1 MRDIIEN
8 KEIKVN
14 ERNIIPLAEVK
25 EESDVTLNLEL
36 YKNNIPFDVTGQS
49 IKLGLLINNELIGEQ
64 SDGITINKNVV
75 TIKLK
80 NSFIQPGKLE
90 LDLTLTDNTGR
101 MTTSSFYL
109 IVNKKTIGGTSVQGT
124 DLLETLDKIILY
136 FKVNSQKAIDGFIAE
151 STELLTNIKKNG
163 EKIINDIKS
172 NYDSLKQIII
182 DENQAA
188 NLQEQININKNRIEQ
203 LEDLT
208 PVWQEHEGIGA
219 ITVNDSFD
227 GVTKDLVVK
236 GKTLKNIKELSI
248 PSASDGDLSNKG
260 DIYRSTS
267 RGSGTTYLQFKF
279 ENAQHL
285 KPNTTYTMIVKNY
298 SYNVESSLGIRIYD
312 RTGSTVIGSFRKIN
326 NNTFTV
332 TTSENLNTNN
342 VIQILFY
349 GGQSQGDYVEV
360 SNKIVIL
367 EGDYSNNPPR
377 EYFDSITSSGE
388 LEDNKIKIKSVGK
401 NVYDF
406 TKTQKGPWD
415 NVTSLPTE
423 VIENGIRVYRYSG
436 GYYEYV
442 VPTYLKKGTYKS
454 QGKVRYSDGI
464 TRAFD
469 IMVSTY
475 DGKNRSQI
483 FRGLYSSSFAIPQD
497 GLYYI
502 GYIISA
508 SSMPSGVYVD
518 FTNIQIEEGT
528 EATNY
533 EQFRSK
539 LIEIPLP
546 FEGGLKSLPN
556 GISDEIYDNGKI
568 IQKIEKRVYKTGDE
582 LLPNVITDKKNTI
595 VELSKYK
602 TYDINPFFLRTFNK
616 ITHLYQ
622 ENNICGEVSF
632 EIVKD
637 RNAIINGNTES
648 ISKLNEISD
657 SHESFINKQ
666 KDKNQLITTDIS
678 DIKTTIG
685 ELTESDV
692 IQNENISDIT
702 NIINTKLSGIHLDD
716 MEGNDDFKKLQNA
729 IIEVI
734 KGDNRNIILDR
745 KVLIPSGKSLMINRE
760 VEGSYLTDNH
770 LGYQINIYGIGNGGI
785 IKKDNG
791 FIFDSSD
798 IQPSSDESVI
808 TFTGQIA
815 LYNMYIEGN
824 KENAIL
830 NGDRLIR
837 FTIQN
842 CDINKIKLVKSVK
855 FTQSL
860 YFLNNRIRW
869 WNGNCIDTNN
879 NYDLTVKNNLFEF
892 GQNFWTFKGANGV
905 RIADN
910 VIEGLTGYVVKAKPE
925 SGCNALVIDGNYVE
939 GNKEYFDFT
948 ELKGSGLRVSNTFSH
963 TTESNPYP
971 VIFYLPIKA
980 YETGSHLDEMVFIS
994 NSDTGNS
1001 WLYDFKLKP
1010 SDFVKIICI
1019 GDRGDIKTK
1028 EYSKYLTFV
1037 GRTLSEAGSNP
1048 SFKKYRKGD
1057 IDVIYGN
1064 HQETITLSSGIKVHV
1079 IEVDTGFML
1088 SETDLVSIQYNGGG
1102 GHYDDQAYIANV
1114 NICSHIIK
1122 DNSTKLK
1129 VVISPT
1135 GNYIGAVTVNLKI
1148 SILKTPFT
1156 VF

>member
-1 MRDIIEN
+1 MRNIIEN

-14 ERNIIPLAEVK
+14 EKNIIPLAEVK

-109 IVNKKTIGGTSVQGT
+109 IVNKKTIGGTSIQGI

-136 FKVNSQKAIDGFIAE
+136 FKVNSQKAIDGFVAE
-151 STELLTNIKKNG
+151 STELLSDIKKNG
-163 EKIINDIKS
+163 EKTINDIKS

-188 NLQEQININKNRIEQ
+188 NLQEQINVNKNRIEQ
-203 LEDLT
+203 LENSI
-208 PVWQEHEGIGA
+208 PVWQEHEGIGHVT
-219 ITVNDSFD
+219 INDSFD
-227 GVTKDLVVK
+227 GIAKDLVIK
-236 GKTLKNIKELSI
+236 GQTLQNLVENGNIKKAIMRDGATQAKYMYSVI
-248 PSASDGDLSNKG
+248 P
-260 DIYRSTS
+260 DI
-267 RGSGTTYLQFKF
+267 
-279 ENAQHL
+279 
-285 KPNTTYTMIVKNY
+285 
-298 SYNVESSLGIRIYD
+298 
-312 RTGSTVIGSFRKIN
+312 
-326 NNTFTV
+326 
-332 TTSENLNTNN
+332 
-342 VIQILFY
+342 
-349 GGQSQGDYVEV
+349 
-360 SNKIVIL
+360 SNKIYTLILVAENVAKEGVNVSISFNRGAGSQGEIKGIKNGINIATNIIRDIVATELMLYYTSEDIGKLCDVKDIILL
-367 EGDYSNNPPR
+367 EGDYTNKPIPSTH
-377 EYFDSITSSGE
+377 FDSITSTGE
-388 LEDNKIKIKSVGK
+388 QEDNKIKIKSTGK
-401 NVYDF
+401 NLYDF
-406 TKTQKGPWD
+406 TKTQKAPWD
-415 NVTSLPTE
+415 TTSSIPTE
-423 VIENGIRVYRYSG
+423 IIENGIRIYRYSG
-436 GYYEYV
+436 SYRAYY
-442 VPTYLKKGTYKS
+442 VPMYLKKGTYKS
-454 QGKVRYSDGI
+454 QAKFKSSDGV
-464 TRAFD
+464 TRTVD
-469 IMVSTY
+469 IVVDQYIGTEKISIY
-475 DGKNRSQI
+475 
-483 FRGLYSSSFAIPQD
+483 RGVYSSTITISND

-502 GYIISA
+502 GYLIAS
-508 SSMPSGVYVD
+508 SSMPSGAYVD
-518 FTNIQIEEGT
+518 LTDIQIEEGT
-528 EATNY
+528 KATNY

-539 LIEIPLP
+539 SIEMQLP
-546 FEGGLKSLPN
+546 FDDGLKSLPN

-568 IQKIEKRVYKTGDE
+568 IQKIEKRVYESGDE

-595 VELSKYK
+595 IELDKYK
-602 TYDINPFFLRTFNK
+602 TYDINPFFLRTFNET
-616 ITHLYQ
+616 THLYQ

-632 EIVKD
+632 KIAKD
-637 RNAIINGNTES
+637 RNSIINGNTES
-648 ISKLNEISD
+648 ISKLSEISD

-692 IQNENISDIT
+692 IQNKKINDIT
-702 NIINTKLSGIHLDD
+702 NIINTKLSGIYLDD
-716 MEGNDDFKKLQNA
+716 MEGDTDFEKLQNA
-729 IIEVI
+729 IIKII

-745 KVLIPSGKSLMINRE
+745 KVVIPSSKSLLINRE

-770 LGYQINIYGIGNGGI
+770 LGYQINVYGIGNGGI

-791 FIFDSSD
+791 FIFDSTD
-798 IQPSSDESVI
+798 INNGSDESVI

-815 LYNMYIEGN
+815 LYNVYIEGN
-824 KENAIL
+824 KDNAII

-842 CDINKIKLVKSVK
+842 CDINKIKLVKSIK

-860 YFLNNRIRW
+860 YFLNNRVRW
-869 WNGNCIDTNN
+869 WNDNCIDTNN

-905 RIADN
+905 RIVDN

-925 SGCNALVIDGNYVE
+925 SGCNSLVIDGNYVE

-948 ELKGSGLRVSNTFSH
+948 ELKGNGLKVSNTFSH
-963 TTESNPYP
+963 TTESDTHP

-980 YETGSHLDEMVFIS
+980 YETGSHLDETVFIS

-1001 WLYDFKLKP
+1001 WLYDFKSKP

-1019 GDRGDIKTK
+1019 GDRGNIKTK

-1037 GRTLSEAGSNP
+1037 GRTLSEAGINP
-1048 SFKKYRKGD
+1048 NFKKYRKGD

-1064 HQETITLSSGIKVHV
+1064 HQETITLSSGTKVHV
-1079 IEVDTGFML
+1079 IEIDTGFIL
-1088 SETDLVSIQYNGGG
+1088 NETDLVSIQYNGGG
-1102 GHYDDQAYIANV
+1102 GNYDDQTYIANV

-1129 VVISPT
+1129 VIVSPT
-1135 GNYIGAVTVNLKI
+1135 GNYLGQVIVNLKI

-1156 VF
+1156 VYF

>member
-25 EESDVTLNLEL
+25 EESDITLNLEL

-208 PVWQEHEGIGA
+208 PVWQEYEGVGN
-219 ITVNDSFD
+219 ITINDSFD
-227 GVTKDLVVK
+227 GFTKDLTIKGRTIQNLVENGNIKKAVMKGGATQAKYMFSVIPDISNKIYTLILVAENVVK
-236 GKTLKNIKELSI
+236 EGVSVSISFDKGTGTQSNIKEI
-248 PSASDGDLSNKG
+248 KNGINV
-260 DIYRSTS
+260 STS
-267 RGSGTTYLQFKF
+267 IIRDIVATELMIY
-279 ENAQHL
+279 
-285 KPNTTYTMIVKNY
+285 YTSDNIGKLCDVKD
-298 SYNVESSLGIRIYD
+298 I
-312 RTGSTVIGSFRKIN
+312 
-326 NNTFTV
+326 
-332 TTSENLNTNN
+332 
-342 VIQILFY
+342 IL
-349 GGQSQGDYVEV
+349 
-360 SNKIVIL
+360 L
-367 EGDYSNNPPR
+367 EGDYTNKEIPTT
-377 EYFDSITSSGE
+377 YFDSITSAGE
-388 LEDNKIKIKSVGK
+388 QEDNKIKIKSVGK
-401 NVYDF
+401 NLFEPNYF
-406 TKTQKGPWD
+406 
-415 NVTSLPTE
+415 N
-423 VIENGIRVYRYSG
+423 ENAEAGNITRK
-436 GYYEYV
+436 
-442 VPTYLKKGTYKS
+442 LTYKLKPNTKYTCS
-454 QGKVRYSDGI
+454 SNIPK
-464 TRAFD
+464 A
-469 IMVSTY
+469 
-475 DGKNRSQI
+475 DGKPATVYFN
-483 FRGLYSSSFAIPQD
+483 GESSDTNGVFLNMPKTFTSNSLGEIDLFIKVNGETGFTIQD
-497 GLYYI
+497 FI
-502 GYIISA
+502 NGY
-508 SSMPSGVYVD
+508 MW
-518 FTNIQIEEGT
+518 IQLEENT
-528 EATNY
+528 IATNY

-539 LIEIPLP
+539 SIEIPLP

-556 GISDEIYDNGKI
+556 GISDEIYDSGKI
-568 IQKIEKRVYKTGDE
+568 IQKIEKRVYKPEDE

-595 VELSKYK
+595 IELDKYK
-602 TYDINPFFLRTFNK
+602 TYDINPFFLRTFNET
-616 ITHLYQ
+616 THLYQ
-622 ENNICGEVSF
+622 ENNICGEASF
-632 EIVKD
+632 KIAKD
-637 RNAIINGNTES
+637 RNSIINGNTES
-648 ISKLNEISD
+648 ISKLNKISN
-657 SHESFINKQ
+657 SHENFINRQ
-666 KDKNQLITTDIS
+666 KDKNRLITTDIS

-702 NIINTKLSGIHLDD
+702 NIINTKLSGIYLDD
-716 MEGNDDFKKLQNA
+716 MEGNDDFEKLQNA

-842 CDINKIKLVKSVK
+842 CDINKIKLVESVK

-925 SGCNALVIDGNYVE
+925 SSCNTLVIDGNYVE

-980 YETGSHLDEMVFIS
+980 YETGSHLDETVFIS

-1001 WLYDFKLKP
+1001 WLYDFKSKP

-1019 GDRGDIKTK
+1019 GDRGNIKTK

-1064 HQETITLSSGIKVHV
+1064 HQETITLSSEIKVHV

-1135 GNYIGAVTVNLKI
+1135 GNYTGAVTVNLKI
-1148 SILKTPFT
+1148 SILKTPST